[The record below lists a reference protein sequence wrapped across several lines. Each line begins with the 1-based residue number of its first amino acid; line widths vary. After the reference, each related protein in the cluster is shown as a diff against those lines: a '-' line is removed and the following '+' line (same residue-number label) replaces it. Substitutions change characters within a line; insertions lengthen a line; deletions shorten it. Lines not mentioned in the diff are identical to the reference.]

1 MKEIMIENMIDP
13 PEENIMMK
21 EEIDLITINIQD
33 MMKEE
38 KAQEENKDIKKIIMI
53 EIIINQ
59 SHTEMIIT
67 RTIILEKENIQK
79 IHILL
84 ITNMIIKKQIN
95 MMKINQKMKM
105 KNIKINHKIQKRRLK
120 KLKFKNYDQTLY
132 HREFFLNTTEIKKME

>member
-21 EEIDLITINIQD
+21 EELDMITINIQD

-38 KAQEENKDIKKIIMI
+38 KAQEENKDIKRIIMI

-59 SHTEMIIT
+59 SHTEMIIIG
-67 RTIILEKENIQK
+67 TIILEKENIQK

-84 ITNMIIKKQIN
+84 ITNMIIKKEIN
-95 MMKINQKMKM
+95 MMEINQKMKM
-105 KNIKINHKIQKRRLK
+105 KNVKMNHKIQKRRLK
-120 KLKFKNYDQTLY
+120 K
-132 HREFFLNTTEIKKME
+132 